1 MKKFDSEYQPENRRT
16 RNKLTLALEAIRS
29 ECLIGTDPTSSKEE
43 TEKAVFAFM
52 AKAAFNPTED
62 TAAMSTAAFNMLIKK
77 MYPDSKATN
86 DPINFKYN
94 KTDTPAEKAE
104 SVMEAVAAGDIPT
117 DIGSTLIGMIK
128 DTIAITESTELIKR
142 FEDIVESFEA
152 LKKSVG
158 K

>member
-29 ECLIGTDPTSSKEE
+29 EGLIGTDPTSSKEE

-52 AKAAFNPTED
+52 AKSAFNPTPD
-62 TAAMSTAAFNMLIKK
+62 TAVISNAAFNMLIKK

-104 SVMEAVAAGDIPT
+104 SVMESVASGDIPP

-128 DTIAITESTELIKR
+128 DTIAITESTELIR
-142 FEDIVESFEA
+142 RLEAIEES
-152 LKKSVG
+152 LKQR
-158 K
+158 